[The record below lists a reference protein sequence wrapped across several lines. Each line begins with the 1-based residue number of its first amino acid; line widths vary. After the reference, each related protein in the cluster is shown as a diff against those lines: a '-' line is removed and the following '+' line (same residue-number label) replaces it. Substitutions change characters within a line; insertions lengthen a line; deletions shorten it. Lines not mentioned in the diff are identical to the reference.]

1 MNYAIHC
8 LDLKFRMKKSPVRMN
23 IEIPSK
29 YLFTRSL
36 AVNFVARAMI
46 DRMDECE
53 FEQTRLKG

>member
-8 LDLKFRMKKSPVRMN
+8 LDLRFRLKKIPFMN
-23 IEIPSK
+23 IKIPSK

-53 FEQTRLKG
+53 FEQTRL